1 MLLFTL
7 SCFVG
12 WLCLSFVPADLSFRV
27 DPLYFTGYSQFN
39 PPITALALR
48 LFGIFVLP
56 LEEPNNYCC
65 NIYNQSLTF
74 SSSLPVTFVCRSR
87 RYSQECVH
95 GI

>member
-1 MLLFTL
+1 M
-7 SCFVG
+7 
-12 WLCLSFVPADLSFRV
+12 CLSFVPADLSFRV
-27 DPLYFTGYSQFN
+27 DPLSFTGYSQFN
-39 PPITALALR
+39 PPIAALALR

-65 NIYNQSLTF
+65 NIYDHSHILF
-74 SSSLPVTFVCRSR
+74 FLHVTFVCRSR